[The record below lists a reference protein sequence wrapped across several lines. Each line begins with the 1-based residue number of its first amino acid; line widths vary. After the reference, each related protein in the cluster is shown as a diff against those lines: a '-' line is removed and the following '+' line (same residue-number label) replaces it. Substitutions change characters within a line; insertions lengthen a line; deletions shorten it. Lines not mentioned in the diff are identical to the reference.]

1 MTTALNAPL
10 LFGNSSKLLAS
21 NPVTA
26 PKTVHT
32 SGNAPLPP
40 IPTFHPDRSCS
51 FEPSLN
57 DNGGKPN
64 TPPLNS
70 LPPVHHPTQIFRQLL
85 IKLLEGGS
93 RWVRRAGSRL
103 CGRLRMCRHF
113 SASRC

>member
-10 LFGNSSKLLAS
+10 LFGNSSKPLAS
-21 NPVTA
+21 NPPTA

-64 TPPLNS
+64 TPPHNS
-70 LPPVHHPTQIFRQLL
+70 LPLVHHPTQIFRQLL
-85 IKLLEGGS
+85 IKLFEGDTMGQTS
-93 RWVRRAGSRL
+93 RVTPLWTVEDV
-103 CGRLRMCRHF
+103 
-113 SASRC
+113 SAF